1 MVRKDSGTGTLDVSK
16 ALIKSPA
23 NLSWSGETNVYANP
37 LLPALVL
44 RENSNKLVK
53 SMIIINFNY

>member
-37 LLPALVL
+37 LLPALIL
-44 RENSNKLVK
+44 H
-53 SMIIINFNY
+53 

>member
-23 NLSWSGETNVYANP
+23 NLSWSGEINVYANP
-37 LLPALVL
+37 LLPALIL
-44 RENSNKLVK
+44 YYNSNQLVK
-53 SMIIINFNY
+53 STIIINFNH